1 MVILGVSRD
10 KPAAQKKWAEKLD
23 LPFRLLSDP
32 DAEVHKKYGA
42 WGEKTS
48 YGKKTEG
55 VIRSTYLIGQ
65 DGKVKKA
72 WRNVKAQG
80 HAADALEAARG

>member
-1 MVILGVSRD
+1 MGVSRD
-10 KPAAQKKWAEKLD
+10 KPETQKKWADTLG

-32 DAEVHKKYGA
+32 DAAIHKKYGA

-55 VIRSTYLIGQ
+55 VIRSTYLIGP
-65 DGKVKKA
+65 DGRVKKA
-72 WRNVKAQG
+72 WSNVKAQG
-80 HAADALEAARG
+80 HAAAVLEAAQG